1 VTPDELLAAAREGTG
16 LDDFGDDELFGGDGW
31 RVGLARLLDSIA
43 AEARFSE
50 LGQLA
55 AQFEMISYLSNRLR
69 IVDHHRRHPEIR
81 DRDIVPPLVIMGQ
94 ARTGTTMLFDT
105 LARDP
110 DHRAPLSWEVEQ
122 PLPPPRTETYW
133 TDPRID
139 EAETLISVIDTVVP
153 GFRTIHQLGGR
164 LGQEDGRILGSAFV
178 STIYANQYRVPGY
191 LDWYL
196 HDAVRDGYVAAA
208 YRWHRRFLEVL
219 QSEHRCARW
228 LVKWPSHV
236 WTLPQ
241 LMAEYPDALLVQTH
255 RDPAKVLASN
265 TSMLGALRRLYSD
278 DVDVAEIGPEY
289 AELILDGFERTVD
302 ARLDGTV
309 PASQVVDLQ
318 FATLMA
324 DPLGSIRG
332 IYDRFGLRLSPAAE
346 ARMAAFLRD
355 NARASS
361 GHSYSFD
368 IASVALEEVRSRT
381 ARYSEYFRVPQE
393 EF

>member
-16 LDDFGDDELFGGDGW
+16 LADFGDDELFGGDGW

-50 LGQLA
+50 FGQLA
-55 AQFEMISYLSNRLR
+55 SRFEMISYLSNRLR

-105 LARDP
+105 LAQDP

-122 PLPPPRTETYW
+122 PLPPPRTETYG

-153 GFRTIHQLGGR
+153 GFRTLHQLGAR
-164 LGQEDGRILGSAFV
+164 LGQEDGRILGGAFV
-178 STIYANQYRVPGY
+178 STLFANQYRVPGY

-196 HDAVRDGYVAAA
+196 HDAARDGHVAAA

-255 RDPAKVLASN
+255 RDPAKALASN
-265 TSMLGALRRLYSD
+265 TSLLGALRRLYSD
-278 DVDVAEIGPEY
+278 DVDVTEIGPEY

-309 PASQVVDLQ
+309 PESQVVDLQ
-318 FATLMA
+318 FADLMA

-332 IYDRFGLRLSPAAE
+332 IYDRFGLGLSGAAE

-355 NARASS
+355 NARASE

-368 IASVALEEVRSRT
+368 IASLALEEVRSRT
-381 ARYSEYFRVPQE
+381 ARYSKYFRVPEE